1 VFTWVALR
9 EPWQRLRG
17 WGKPAA
23 GLSAG
28 TADGAVRAYAQAVLH
43 LLLRCEALHN
53 RWIEQLEEQRRSD
66 RLANAAAIYRWYLN
80 HLQETLAR
88 LEAPPPLA
96 SCHAA
101 LATALAT
108 AYRATQL
115 LSQGYRFHN
124 VRRICDGGVLLED
137 ARAQGQAIRQLLETL
152 VSGSPAVEA
161 GGEASA

>member
-1 VFTWVALR
+1 VLKWVVLG
-9 EPWQRLRG
+9 EPWRRLRR
-17 WGKPAA
+17 WSAPA
-23 GLSAG
+23 GELSAVA
-28 TADGAVRAYAQAVLH
+28 ADGAVRAYAEAVLH
-43 LLLRCEALHN
+43 LLARCEALHH
-53 RWIEQLEEQRRSD
+53 RWVEQLEEQRRSD
-66 RLANAAAIYRWYLN
+66 RLANAAAVYRWYLN
-80 HLQETLAR
+80 HLQEALAR

-96 SCHAA
+96 SSHAA
-101 LATALAT
+101 LAAALAA

-152 VSGSPAVEA
+152 VSGSPTVEA